1 MNFHVVVET
10 TAMPERFITE
20 RACVRFFTSVN
31 SQVFGEIIFAIE
43 SFPTSQAK
51 IKALPMFSF
60 HVKYRN
66 SPDLYQCLET
76 TALNGSTKKQY
87 PTAASLNES
96 IAAC

>member
-1 MNFHVVVET
+1 MSFHVVAET

-31 SQVFGEIIFAIE
+31 SQVFDQIIFAIE

-51 IKALPMFSF
+51 IRALLMLSF

-66 SPDLYQCLET
+66 STDLYECLET
-76 TALNGSTKKQY
+76 TALNGSKNKQY
-87 PTAASLNES
+87 PTAPTPSES